1 MSFSMRCVPSPPS
14 PPSFYL
20 PPPPLPNSP
29 PPLSNSILNY
39 HYEALNPSYIL
50 NCHCRGNGL
59 HGGSPTKEIEV
70 LFHLVFALIRQIC
83 HEDHCGSRLLSG
95 SCATLVGFIF
105 DERRGKVVVVRAVV

>member
-1 MSFSMRCVPSPPS
+1 MDRKPLDLFLPSMK
-14 PPSFYL
+14 
-20 PPPPLPNSP
+20 
-29 PPLSNSILNY
+29 
-39 HYEALNPSYIL
+39 
-50 NCHCRGNGL
+50 
-59 HGGSPTKEIEV
+59 GGSPTKEIEV